1 MLGALQGYSGTYQPS
16 CGACMSMTEEFRLAC
31 ACLQVLTLT
40 MSISAGILK
49 QGATPQSLQEE
60 VQHVLELQ
68 QDDAAQQD
76 MGNYQP
82 YCMGPSALG
91 VDDAISAVQES
102 IDWMRMR
109 SYSLPGDCAH
119 ASCSAMGSAALTTE
133 MLAEHCQQ
141 ASKTLPICTLLAPKP
156 RNIRHDNK
164 QNLVDHNK
172 DFASVQQQ
180 ALCRSPAYRSS
191 AFATAC
197 GGHTETL

>member
-1 MLGALQGYSGTYQPS
+1 M
-16 CGACMSMTEEFRLAC
+16 
-31 ACLQVLTLT
+31 
-40 MSISAGILK
+40 
-49 QGATPQSLQEE
+49 
-60 VQHVLELQ
+60 LELQ

-172 DFASVQQQ
+172 GLCFCAAASSLPQSSLPQQRIRNGMRGPYRDPLKSSTVNTSYDDRGVCS
-180 ALCRSPAYRSS
+180 ALEVLQTES
-191 AFATAC
+191 AGPFWHLQGSRHAI
-197 GGHTETL
+197 